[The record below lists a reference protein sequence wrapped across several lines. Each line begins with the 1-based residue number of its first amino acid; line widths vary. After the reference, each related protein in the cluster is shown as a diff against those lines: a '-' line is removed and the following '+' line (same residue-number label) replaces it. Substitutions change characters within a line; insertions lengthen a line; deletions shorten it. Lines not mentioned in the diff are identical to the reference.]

1 MISFNSFLGQ
11 NWRLRQSQLSV
22 TELASLS
29 YLHQHQPAAPAISP
43 SFSPG
48 QFWENT
54 EILLCST
61 WPTSVVLS
69 SSLER
74 TKWFRNRDLFILYFK
89 SGCLLAWFDVSLF
102 ASSAIAEW
110 TELWKLSIHVTSLKI
125 FKGQLIEVR
134 VVWGISVLEQ
144 SSVVINKI
152 IPRLN
157 IGFHQAR
164 ITQSSNQQS

>member
-1 MISFNSFLGQ
+1 MNTERLTNWPRVCWPGWTPGKKWSVLTPFLAKTEGWSRVNSQSLNLPVSLISTNI
-11 NWRLRQSQLSV
+11 SQ
-22 TELASLS
+22 
-29 YLHQHQPAAPAISP
+29 QPQPSP
-43 SFSPG
+43 LPSSPR

-134 VVWGISVLEQ
+134 VIVWGISVGA
-144 SSVVINKI
+144 VCCNK
-152 IPRLN
+152 
-157 IGFHQAR
+157 
-164 ITQSSNQQS
+164 